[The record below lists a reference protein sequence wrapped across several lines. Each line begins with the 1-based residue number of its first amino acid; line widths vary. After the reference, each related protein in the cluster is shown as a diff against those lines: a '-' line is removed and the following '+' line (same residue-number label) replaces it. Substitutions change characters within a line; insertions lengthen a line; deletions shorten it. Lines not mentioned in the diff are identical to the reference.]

1 MITTLTRLEVEEQAA
16 YDRGL
21 DVQYTAPGDPRLK
34 SEPARSVW
42 KRGRITIFI
51 NRRLL
56 EAEKL
61 TLLLHERGHIE
72 THNARW
78 KRSDDASELSAWAW
92 AYEYYLPLET
102 LTEAAEAFYEGD
114 ALNVEALADHLG
126 VTPAFVAGALT
137 YYRTAA
143 RLLFEP
149 EPVPR
154 LRVI

>member
-1 MITTLTRLEVEEQAA
+1 MILTRLEVEEQAA
-16 YDRGL
+16 YDRGI
-21 DVQYTAPGDPRLK
+21 DVQYAAPGDPRLK
-34 SEPARSVW
+34 GEPARTIW
-42 KRGRITIFI
+42 ARGRITILI
-51 NRRLL
+51 SRRQL
-56 EAEKL
+56 EANKL

-92 AYEYYLPLET
+92 AYEYYLPPEA

-154 LRVI
+154 LRVV

>member
-1 MITTLTRLEVEEQAA
+1 MILTRLEVEEQAA
-16 YDRGL
+16 YDRGI
-21 DVQYTAPGDPRLK
+21 DVQYAAPSDPRLEG
-34 SEPARSVW
+34 EPARTIW
-42 KRGRITIFI
+42 TRGRITILI
-51 NRRLL
+51 SRRQL
-56 EAEKL
+56 EANKL

-92 AYEYYLPLET
+92 AYE
-102 LTEAAEAFYEGD
+102 GD
-114 ALNVEALADHLG
+114 ALNIEALADHLG

-143 RLLFEP
+143 RLIYEP